1 VADLSGIVFDDDVSA
16 LGAADVDGFFE
27 GWPRVPAAERFLRI
41 LAGSYAV
48 VLAREGYGGRV
59 VGFVNAISDGELAA
73 HIPLLEVLP
82 EYRHRGIGTELV
94 RRMLD
99 KLDGFAMIDLTCDAE
114 LVPYYERFG
123 MLPVSGMVMRDPAA
137 L

>member
-1 VADLSGIVFDDDVSA
+1 MADLSGIVFDDDVS
-16 LGAADVDGFFE
+16 GVGTADVDGFFE
-27 GWPRVPAAERFLRI
+27 GWPRVPSPERFLRI
-41 LAGSYAV
+41 LEGSHAV
-48 VLAREGYGGRV
+48 VLAREGDGGRV

-73 HIPLLEVLP
+73 HVPLLEVLP
-82 EYRHRGIGTELV
+82 EFRHRGIGTELV
-94 RRMLD
+94 RRMLE

-123 MLPVSGMVMRDPAA
+123 MLPVSGMVMRNPAA

>member
-1 VADLSGIVFDDDVSA
+1 VADLGGIVFDDDVAA
-16 LGAADVDGFFE
+16 LGPADVDGFFE
-27 GWPRVPAAERFLRI
+27 GWPRVPSAERFLRI
-41 LAGSYAV
+41 LRGSHAV
-48 VLAREGYGGRV
+48 VLARECDAGRV
-59 VGFVNAISDGELAA
+59 VGFVNAVSDGELAA

-82 EYRHRGIGTELV
+82 AYRHRGIGTELV
-94 RRMLD
+94 RRMLG
-99 KLDGFAMIDLTCDAE
+99 KLQGLAMIDLTCDAE

>member
-1 VADLSGIVFDDDVSA
+1 MADLSGIVFDDNVAA
-16 LGAADVDGFFE
+16 LGPADVDGFFE
-27 GWPRVPAAERFLRI
+27 GWPRVPSAKRFLRI
-41 LAGSYAV
+41 LGGSYAV
-48 VLAREGYGGRV
+48 ILAREGDGGRV

-123 MLPVSGMVMRDPAA
+123 MRPVSGMVMRDPAA

>member
-1 VADLSGIVFDDDVSA
+1 MADLSGIVFDDDVSG
-16 LGAADVDGFFE
+16 LGTADVDGFFE
-27 GWPRVPAAERFLRI
+27 GWPRVLSAERFLRI
-41 LAGSYAV
+41 LQGSHAV
-48 VLAREGYGGRV
+48 VVAREGDGGRV

-82 EYRHRGIGTELV
+82 EYRHRGVGTELV

-99 KLDGFAMIDLTCDAE
+99 KLDGFAMIDLTCDPE

>member
-1 VADLSGIVFDDDVSA
+1 MADLSGLVFEDDVSA
-16 LGAADVDGFFE
+16 LGPADVDGFFE
-27 GWPRVPAAERFLRI
+27 GWPRVPSAERFLRI
-41 LAGSYAV
+41 LRGSHSV
-48 VLAREGYGGRV
+48 VLAREGDGGRV
-59 VGFVNAISDGELAA
+59 VGFVYAISDGELAA

-82 EYRHRGIGTELV
+82 EYRHRGVGTELV
-94 RRMLD
+94 RRMLE

-123 MLPVSGMVMRDPAA
+123 MLQVSGMVMRNPAG

>member
-1 VADLSGIVFDDDVSA
+1 M
-16 LGAADVDGFFE
+16 
-27 GWPRVPAAERFLRI
+27 
-41 LAGSYAV
+41 
-48 VLAREGYGGRV
+48 
-59 VGFVNAISDGELAA
+59 NAISDGELAA

-82 EYRHRGIGTELV
+82 EHRHRGIGTELV

-99 KLDGFAMIDLTCDAE
+99 KLDGLAMIDLTCDAE

-123 MLPVSGMVMRDPAA
+123 MLRVSGMVMRNPAA

>member
-1 VADLSGIVFDDDVSA
+1 VADLSGIVFDDDVTR
-16 LGAADVDGFFE
+16 LGTADIDGFFE
-27 GWPRVPAAERFLRI
+27 GWPRVPSAERFLRI
-41 LAGSYAV
+41 LQGSHAV
-48 VLAREGYGGRV
+48 VVAREGDGGRV

-82 EYRHRGIGTELV
+82 EHRHRGIGTELV

-123 MLPVSGMVMRDPAA
+123 MLQVSGMVMRNPAA

>member
-1 VADLSGIVFDDDVSA
+1 VGDLGGIVFDDDASA
-16 LGAADVDGFFE
+16 LGTADVDGFFE
-27 GWPRVPAAERFLRI
+27 GWPRVPSAERFLRI
-41 LAGSYAV
+41 LQGSHAV
-48 VLAREGYGGRV
+48 VLARDGEGGRV

-99 KLDGFAMIDLTCDAE
+99 KLDGLAMIDLTCDPE

-123 MLPVSGMVMRDPAA
+123 MRPVAGMVMRDPAA

>member
-1 VADLSGIVFDDDVSA
+1 MADLSGIVFDDDVSA
-16 LGAADVDGFFE
+16 LGPADVDGFFE
-27 GWPRVPAAERFLRI
+27 GWPRVPSAERFLRI
-41 LAGSYAV
+41 LDGSHAV
-48 VLAREGYGGRV
+48 VLAREGDGGRV

-82 EYRHRGIGTELV
+82 EYRQRGIGTELV

-99 KLDGFAMIDLTCDAE
+99 KLNGFAMVDLTCDAE